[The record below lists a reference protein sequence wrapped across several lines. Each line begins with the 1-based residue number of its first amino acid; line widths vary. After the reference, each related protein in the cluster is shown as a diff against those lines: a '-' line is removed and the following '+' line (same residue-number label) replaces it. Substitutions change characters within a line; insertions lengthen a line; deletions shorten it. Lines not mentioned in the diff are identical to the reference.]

1 MGRRFKT
8 RSIKANKT
16 YRIDELANAAGVS
29 PPAVRAWIKA
39 GMTPI
44 DGNRPTMIM
53 GFHAL
58 EFLAMRKNS
67 SKRPMALGEFYCM
80 RCKAPR
86 SPLGAMADYAP
97 SSATGGR
104 LKGFCGVCECACNRN
119 ISVIDLPDIRKVLDV
134 EIRDSG

>member
-1 MGRRFKT
+1 MARRFKT
-8 RSIKANKT
+8 RGIKANKT
-16 YRIDELANAAGVS
+16 YRIDELADAAGVS
-29 PPAVRAWIKA
+29 PPTVRSWLKA

-58 EFLAMRKNS
+58 EFLTARKNS
-67 SKRPMALGEFYCM
+67 AKHTLALGEFYCF

-86 SPLGAMADYAP
+86 SPLGALADYEP

-104 LKGFCGVCECACNRN
+104 LEAFCGVCECFCNRN
-119 ISVIDLPDIRKVLDV
+119 ISASDLSAIRKILDV
-134 EIRDSG
+134 EIRDTG